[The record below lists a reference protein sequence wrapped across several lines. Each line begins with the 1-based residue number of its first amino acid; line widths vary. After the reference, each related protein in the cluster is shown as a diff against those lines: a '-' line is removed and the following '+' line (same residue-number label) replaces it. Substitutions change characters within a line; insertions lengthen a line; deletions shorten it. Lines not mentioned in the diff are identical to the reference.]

1 MNVSAKQHQ
10 DGIGAMTDD
19 GIGAALA
26 ATRRWRVEAGG
37 IQVKVTL
44 LDVLTERV
52 FLSVSGR
59 VPGDGVQEKKF
70 IIIVLC
76 FVDIN
81 NSQVTLTEFKKDN
94 LRSACDEMKD
104 NHNNIWQQI
113 KNLCHRKRLPRN
125 FPSQEWRPPHV
136 IQYHIHWSLG
146 ES

>member
-10 DGIGAMTDD
+10 DGVGAMADD

-26 ATRRWRVEAGG
+26 ATRRWRVEVGG

-104 NHNNIWQQI
+104 NHSNIWQQI
-113 KNLCHRKRLPRN
+113 KNLC
-125 FPSQEWRPPHV
+125 QEWRLPHV